1 MLDLGSNLNNPITN
15 YNFISIYPKPTKDE
29 VTVKFTAK
37 NLDNIVTIMDIQG
50 KVVLEMI
57 NQNNQEVKIDTLTF
71 NQSVYFVKHR
81 NNSSFKAYKLIIE

>member
-15 YNFISIYPKPTKDE
+15 YNFILIYPKRTKDE

-37 NLDNIVTIMDIQG
+37 NLDNTVTIRDIQG

-57 NQNNQEVKIDTLTF
+57 KQNKEEVKIDTRTF
-71 NQSVYFVKHR
+71 KQSVYFVKHR
-81 NNSSFKAYKLIIE
+81 NNSSFKAYKLVIE